1 MCVLKTRWAEWDIKH
16 LVKLGRLKK
25 KNISN
30 NTVKLKI
37 MLALRYALP
46 YYLPPKDVGQIRFLN
61 YRK

>member
-1 MCVLKTRWAEWDIKH
+1 MCSENKMGWVGYKAFGQVGEI
-16 LVKLGRLKK
+16 KK

-46 YYLPPKDVGQIRFLN
+46 YYLPPKDVGQIRILN